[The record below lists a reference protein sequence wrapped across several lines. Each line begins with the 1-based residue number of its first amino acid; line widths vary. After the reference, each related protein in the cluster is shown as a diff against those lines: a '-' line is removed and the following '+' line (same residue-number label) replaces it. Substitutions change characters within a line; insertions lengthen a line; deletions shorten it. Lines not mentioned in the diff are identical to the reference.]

1 MFDVGFSELMVI
13 GVVALIVIGPERL
26 PKVARTVGLLL
37 GRVQRYVATVKSDIS
52 QEMQLDELR
61 KSGQILKDSLQETG
75 QQITDEVHNVQHTVE
90 SAVLPETDSIPE
102 TEITTAQLEL
112 PTNEHEL
119 AVMPDN
125 QQGEL
130 VFEPMPITPSQPDTA
145 SIKPTTQHEHT

>member
-75 QQITDEVHNVQHTVE
+75 QQITDEVHNVKHTVE

-102 TEITTAQLEL
+102 TEITTAQTEL
-112 PTNEHEL
+112 PANEQEP
-119 AVMPDN
+119 AAIPDN
-125 QQGEL
+125 LQGEL
-130 VFEPMPITPSQPDTA
+130 AFEPMPITPPQPDTA